1 MQRIADPDPSI
12 PLHRMFRFRSLRA
25 MLFQGGAQTRGEDLQ
40 RQQRCYFKQDKRTQ
54 FEAII
59 NNQKNIAIID
69 IFDPI
74 ILKST

>member
-1 MQRIADPDPSI
+1 
-12 PLHRMFRFRSLRA
+12 

-69 IFDPI
+69 IFDPT